1 MRAKNK
7 LDKWSG
13 MMAVTNADK
22 AYQFILEKI
31 VTAEMAP
38 GSVIEERVLMEEI
51 GLGRTPIRE
60 ALKRLQAERFVVV
73 RSRRGM
79 FVAPI
84 TYSDI
89 NRIYEVR
96 IEIEAFNMR
105 LASNRITDERIGM
118 IKDHILFCAESENG
132 SVETQISLDRKFHF
146 LTYEACH
153 NQWLIADLKR
163 YYYMSQRIWF
173 YGYNSLDINWIGL
186 NDHPKILEA
195 LTQRNSEKAEKRIRS
210 HIKNFQEVIKEY
222 LF

>member
-1 MRAKNK
+1 
-7 LDKWSG
+7 
-13 MMAVTNADK
+13 MAVTNADK

-38 GSVIEERVLMEEI
+38 GSVIEERVLMEDI

-60 ALKRLQAERFVVV
+60 ALKRLQVERFVVV
-73 RSRRGM
+73 RPRRGM

-89 NRIYEVR
+89 NRVYEVR

-105 LASNRITDERIGM
+105 LASKRITDERIEL
-118 IKDHILFCAESENG
+118 IAEHILKCAESENC
-132 SVETQISLDRKFHF
+132 SVEEHISLDRQFHF
-146 LTYEACH
+146 MTYEACH

-186 NDHPKILEA
+186 SDHPQILEA
-195 LTQRNSEKAEKRIRS
+195 LKERNQEEAEKRIRS
-210 HIKNFQEVIKEY
+210 HIKNFQKVIKEY